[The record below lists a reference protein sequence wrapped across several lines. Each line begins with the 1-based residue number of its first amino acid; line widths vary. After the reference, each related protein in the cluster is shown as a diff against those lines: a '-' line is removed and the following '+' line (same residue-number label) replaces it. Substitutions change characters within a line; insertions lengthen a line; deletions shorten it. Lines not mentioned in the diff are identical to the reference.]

1 MTEESGQAMAEEPG
15 EGQDSSRDYWFGV
28 AIERGRALNETRAK
42 LEQMTEANRVLQES
56 NSLQGLTIDQLRDVI
71 LRLAIA
77 QSGVKVRAMDVQTQM
92 MRVEVS
98 MTAEAARMFS
108 LPESLAARHAD
119 PKTKDEVPKG
129 YWHFWHEI
137 GEKVRGSVT
146 QAVLDSEFGRDLRG
160 MWKEVQE

>member
-1 MTEESGQAMAEEPG
+1 MTEELAEEPG

-71 LRLAIA
+71 LRLAVA
-77 QSGVKVRAMDVQTQM
+77 QSGVKVRSMSVCTEM
-92 MRVEVS
+92 MKVEV
-98 MTAEAARMFS
+98 MLTAEAARMFS
-108 LPESLAARHAD
+108 MPETLAARHAD
-119 PKTKDEVPKG
+119 PKTKGEVPKG

-160 MWKEVQE
+160 TWKEVQE

>member
-1 MTEESGQAMAEEPG
+1 MTEELAEEPG

-28 AIERGRALNETRAK
+28 AIERGRALSEARAK

-71 LRLAIA
+71 LRLAVA

-92 MRVEVS
+92 MRVEIS

-119 PKTKDEVPKG
+119 PKIKGEVPKG
-129 YWHFWHEI
+129 YWHFWNDI

-160 MWKEVQE
+160 GWKEVQE